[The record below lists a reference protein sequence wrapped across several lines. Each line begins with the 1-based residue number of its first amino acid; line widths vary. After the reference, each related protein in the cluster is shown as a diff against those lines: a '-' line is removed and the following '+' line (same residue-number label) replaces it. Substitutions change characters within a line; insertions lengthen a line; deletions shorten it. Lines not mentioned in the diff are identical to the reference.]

1 MTAKNYQTKVIWFT
15 GLSGSGKSTLADKLY
30 MVLKKKFKTLRVDGD
45 IIRKKTK
52 KKKFSRSEIIKNNL
66 SIINLIYKKKNS
78 YNYIIVSVIS
88 PFIKTRMFAKKL
100 FKKNYIEVFVYCPI
114 AELIKRDTKGLYKLA
129 KDKKITNLIGYK
141 SNIKYQKSTYKKLT
155 INTKKNSIIK
165 CMKII
170 YKNVLSH

>member
-30 MVLKKKFKTLRVDGD
+30 MALKKKFKTLRVDGD

-52 KKKFSRSEIIKNNL
+52 KKKFRNYEIIKNNL

-141 SNIKYQKSTYKKLT
+141 SNIKIKSNL
-155 INTKKNSIIK
+155 
-165 CMKII
+165 
-170 YKNVLSH
+170 

>member
-1 MTAKNYQTKVIWFT
+1 
-15 GLSGSGKSTLADKLY
+15 
-30 MVLKKKFKTLRVDGD
+30 
-45 IIRKKTK
+45 
-52 KKKFSRSEIIKNNL
+52 
-66 SIINLIYKKKNS
+66 
-78 YNYIIVSVIS
+78 
-88 PFIKTRMFAKKL
+88 MFAKKL